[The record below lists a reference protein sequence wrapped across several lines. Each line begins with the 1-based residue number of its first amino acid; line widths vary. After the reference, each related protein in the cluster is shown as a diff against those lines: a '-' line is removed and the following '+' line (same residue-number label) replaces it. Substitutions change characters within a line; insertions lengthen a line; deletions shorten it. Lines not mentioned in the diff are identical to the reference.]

1 MVSPE
6 RVIAYGGLEVEASL
20 ETLPPFSKPPPNW
33 PDKGN
38 IVLND
43 LCYSHSVDGPQVLT
57 NISCV
62 VSNRSKVINNY
73 NSCTCYITYI
83 RLVLWVELVL
93 ERPRWYQHCLD

>member
-1 MVSPE
+1 MRASTEVENLVTKIIIIIILVSSIYKMVSPE

-33 PDKGN
+33 PNEGN

-43 LCYSHSVDGPQVLT
+43 VCYSHSLDGPQVLT

-62 VSNRSKVINNY
+62 VSNRSKVM
-73 NSCTCYITYI
+73 
-83 RLVLWVELVL
+83 
-93 ERPRWYQHCLD
+93 